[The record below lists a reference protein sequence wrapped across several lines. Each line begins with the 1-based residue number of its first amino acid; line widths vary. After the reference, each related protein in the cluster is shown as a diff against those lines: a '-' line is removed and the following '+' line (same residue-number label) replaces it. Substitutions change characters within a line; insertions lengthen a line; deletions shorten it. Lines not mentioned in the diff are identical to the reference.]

1 MFSAERDW
9 RTAGANDVPLDLLLA
24 PPAIPAVDPHRAR
37 WSWG

>member
-9 RTAGANDVPLDLLLA
+9 RAAGADDVPLDQLLA
-24 PPAIPAVDPHRAR
+24 PPAVDPHRAR